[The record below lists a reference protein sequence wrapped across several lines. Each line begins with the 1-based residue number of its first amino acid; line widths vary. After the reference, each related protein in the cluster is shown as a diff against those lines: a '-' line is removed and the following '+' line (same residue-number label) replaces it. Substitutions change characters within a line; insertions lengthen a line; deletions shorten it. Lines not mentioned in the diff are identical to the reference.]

1 MKDSQ
6 RNRLKIKQKIL
17 ETNQVR
23 LRVSRVVAQVQT
35 VKQIFQ
41 IRT

>member
-1 MKDSQ
+1 MKVLQ

-17 ETNQVR
+17 ETNQVH
-23 LRVSRVVAQVQT
+23 LRVTRVVAQVQM